1 MEVGI
6 VGKPNVGKSTF
17 FSAATLAPAE
27 IANYPFTTVEPNR
40 GVAYVRAECPHL
52 DLGKPCNPKNAICE
66 GGVRLVPVDML
77 DVAGLVP
84 KAHEGRGLGNQ
95 FLDDLRQAS
104 ALIHIVDA
112 SGSTDFEGNVCPP
125 GSHNPID
132 DVNFLED
139 ELAHW
144 ISEIISRGW
153 EKVARRSELEEVPIE
168 RAMHE
173 KLTGLGFTETQIHL
187 AIRDSFLDP
196 KPTKWSKDDMLRLG
210 HNLQL
215 RGKPMVIAANKWDV
229 APKENI
235 DALRA
240 LEGRIVVP
248 TSAEMELALRRA
260 TKAGVIDY
268 VPGAADFIVKDRS
281 RLTAGQAKALDTMA
295 EFLKRGGS
303 TGVQQC
309 IEETVHRLLNLIVV
323 YPVEDETHWTDKK
336 GNVLPD
342 AYLIPRGSTAKDMA
356 FKVHTDL
363 GQNFIRAINARTKMV
378 VGHDYEV
385 KDGDVLKIVAR
396 V

>member
-1 MEVGI
+1 VEVGI

-40 GVAYVRAECPHL
+40 GVAYIRAPCPHV
-52 DLGKPCNPKNAICE
+52 DLGKPCKPNNALCDN
-66 GGVRLVPVDML
+66 GVRLVPVDML

-112 SGSTDFEGNVCPP
+112 SGGTDFEGNICPP
-125 GSHNPID
+125 GSHNPVD

-144 ISEIISRGW
+144 ISGILWRGW
-153 EKVARRSELEEVPIE
+153 EKVSRKAELEEVPIE
-168 RAMHE
+168 KAIHE
-173 KLTGLGFTETQIHL
+173 KLTGLGFSETQIHL
-187 AIRDSFLDP
+187 AIRDSYLDV
-196 KPTKWSKDDMLRLG
+196 KPTKWSEEDMLRLG
-210 HNLQL
+210 HGLQL

-229 APKENI
+229 APRENI

-240 LEGRIVVP
+240 LEGHIVVP
-248 TSAEMELALRRA
+248 TSAEFELALRRA
-260 TKAGVIDY
+260 AKAGIIDY
-268 VPGAADFIVKDRS
+268 TPGASDFTIKEKS
-281 RLTAGQAKALDTMA
+281 NLSPGQSKALERIA
-295 EFLKRGGS
+295 GFLGQGGG

-309 IEETVHRLLNLIVV
+309 VEETVRKLLNLIVV

-342 AYLIPRGSTAKDMA
+342 AYLIPRGSTARDMA

-363 GQNFIRAINARTKMV
+363 GENFIRAINARTKMV

-385 KDGDVLKIVAR
+385 KDNDVLKIIAR
-396 V
+396 A

>member
-40 GVAYVRAECPHL
+40 GVAYIRASCPHV
-52 DLGKPCNPKNAICE
+52 DIGKPCKPNNALCE
-66 GGVRLVPVDML
+66 DGVRLVPVDML

-112 SGSTDFEGNVCPP
+112 SGGTDFEGNVCPP
-125 GSHNPID
+125 GSHNPVD
-132 DVNFLED
+132 DIGFLED

-144 ISEIISRGW
+144 ISGILSRNW
-153 EKVARRSELEEVPIE
+153 DKVARKAELEEVAVEKAI
-168 RAMHE
+168 HE
-173 KLTGLGFTETQIHL
+173 KLTGLGFTEAQIHL
-187 AIRDSFLDP
+187 AIRDSYMDV

-210 HNLQL
+210 HSLQM

-229 APKENI
+229 ASKENI
-235 DALRA
+235 DALKA

-248 TSAEMELALRRA
+248 TSAEFELALRKA
-260 TKAGVIDY
+260 SKAGIIDY
-268 VPGAADFIVKDRS
+268 IPGAPEFTVMDRS
-281 RLTAGQAKALDTMA
+281 RLSPGQTKALDRIA
-295 EFLKRGGS
+295 DLLRQGGS

-309 IEETVHRLLNLIVV
+309 VEETVRKLLNLIVV

-342 AYLIPRGSTAKDMA
+342 AYLIPRGSTARDMA
-356 FKVHTDL
+356 YKVHTDL
-363 GQNFIRAINARTKMV
+363 GENFIRAINARTKMV

-385 KDGDVLKIVAR
+385 KDNDVLKIVAR
-396 V
+396 A